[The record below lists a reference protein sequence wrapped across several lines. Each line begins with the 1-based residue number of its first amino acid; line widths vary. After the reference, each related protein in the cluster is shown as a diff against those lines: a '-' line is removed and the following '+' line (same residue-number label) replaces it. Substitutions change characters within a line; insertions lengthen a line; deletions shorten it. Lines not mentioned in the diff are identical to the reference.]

1 MRRSGFTLIEV
12 LVALVVG
19 AIVLAGAHQVLAIL
33 TDQAHALTRRAA
45 EGDREANGERTLR
58 ALVGQ
63 LELGSPGTIP
73 FSGTPDTVRFSSWCE
88 APAGWLERCPVTLS
102 FAADG
107 DHETL
112 RAEVGAQPPLELVS
126 GFRRGTF
133 RYLESAAA
141 GGQWFQQWGT
151 GITAPLGIGVV
162 LVRDHSVD
170 TMLVRIGP
178 RG

>member
-12 LVALVVG
+12 LVALMVG
-19 AIVLAGAHQVLAIL
+19 AIVLLGAHQVLAIL
-33 TDQAHALTRRAA
+33 TDEAHSLARRAA
-45 EGDREANGERTLR
+45 QTDRDANGERLLR
-58 ALVGQ
+58 NLVGQ

-73 FSGTPDTVRFSSWCE
+73 FSGSPDTVRFSSWCQ
-88 APAGWLERCPVTLS
+88 APSGWLERCAVTLS
-102 FAADG
+102 FSADG

-112 RAEVGAQPPLELVS
+112 RGQLGARPPLDLVR
-126 GFRRGTF
+126 GFRSGAF

-151 GITAPLGIGVV
+151 GITAPLGIGIV
-162 LVRDHSVD
+162 LVRDDAVD
-170 TMLVRIGP
+170 TMILRIGP